1 MSDPQSVREQL
12 EQALSRL
19 EAAVERVGPVTTA
32 HAGASRELRSLKE
45 ERERL
50 GRTLADLQADSTALR
65 TTNDAVADRL
75 DRAIGRLQSI
85 LGAG

>member
-1 MSDPQSVREQL
+1 M
-12 EQALSRL
+12 ARL
-19 EAAVERVGPVTTA
+19 EAAVERVGPVTVA
-32 HAGASRELRSLKE
+32 QANAARELRALKD

-75 DRAIGRLQSI
+75 DRAIDRLQAI
-85 LGAG
+85 LSQG